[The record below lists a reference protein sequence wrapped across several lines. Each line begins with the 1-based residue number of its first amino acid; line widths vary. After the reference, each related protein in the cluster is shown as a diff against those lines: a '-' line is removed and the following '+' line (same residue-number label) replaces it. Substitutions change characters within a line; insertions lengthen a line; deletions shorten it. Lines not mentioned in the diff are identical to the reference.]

1 LKWKGLV
8 TSVMPLF
15 LSKITTGLMKLDVT
29 ELTTVHQRNV
39 ISKHKSNNNDVMR
52 VGYPESN
59 AGD

>member
-1 LKWKGLV
+1 
-8 TSVMPLF
+8 
-15 LSKITTGLMKLDVT
+15 MKLDVT